1 MKKNKDL
8 IYKCEECGFVTN
20 ENNKVCVLCGK
31 KTINVNQKKRLYFN
45 SLPPFLEQKQDTCLV
60 YYCKRCNEVEKTKV
74 CLLNNTINSLA
85 LRYQKRLILLE
96 TIKHLNEVFTNEEIK
111 DILNKLS
118 DEEKDL
124 IYLNYQA
131 SYRYFYKQDKTKA
144 SIMFFLSA
152 LMSYLAFSLADYYQ
166 DKETVIISYF
176 ALGFSI
182 ATLFILACLGFEY
195 MWRAYKV
202 EYEKLAKKIVIIA
215 SSSAVLYILLMI
227 YFDLGFILAVR
238 YALISLVIMTMI
250 YMINSLE
257 KKV

>member
-111 DILNKLS
+111 RKHVEALENKLFDCELS
-118 DEEKDL
+118 V
-124 IYLNYQA
+124 
-131 SYRYFYKQDKTKA
+131 FKT
-144 SIMFFLSA
+144 
-152 LMSYLAFSLADYYQ
+152 
-166 DKETVIISYF
+166 
-176 ALGFSI
+176 
-182 ATLFILACLGFEY
+182 FILLE
-195 MWRAYKV
+195 
-202 EYEKLAKKIVIIA
+202 EPIEKLIWKPVADSGHKNRQ
-215 SSSAVLYILLMI
+215 LL
-227 YFDLGFILAVR
+227 FD
-238 YALISLVIMTMI
+238 
-250 YMINSLE
+250 
-257 KKV
+257 